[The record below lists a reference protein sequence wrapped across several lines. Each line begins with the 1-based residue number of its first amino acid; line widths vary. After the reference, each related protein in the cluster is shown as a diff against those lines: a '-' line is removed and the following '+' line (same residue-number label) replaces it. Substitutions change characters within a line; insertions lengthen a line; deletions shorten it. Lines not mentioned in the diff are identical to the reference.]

1 MEGKLTVFYDPPYW
15 VGIFEKIEN
24 EQFQACRFVFGAE
37 PTDPQLLDFALKEYL
52 SLQFSQPVPI
62 GQVDHHPVNFKRKMR
77 EIRTQ
82 METQL
87 RSTHAQDVLQKEM
100 ESRAF
105 ERKKDSREDL
115 IQMKDRKFLLHKA
128 RQAEKHRGH

>member
-1 MEGKLTVFYDPPYW
+1 MQGKLTVFFDPPYW

-24 EQFQACRFVFGAE
+24 DQIQAARFVFGAE
-37 PTDPQLLDFALKEYL
+37 PTDPQLLNFALKEYS
-52 SLQFSQPVPI
+52 SLKFSQPVPI

-77 EIRTQ
+77 EIRAQ
-82 METQL
+82 METQP

-100 ESRAF
+100 ESRAV
-105 ERKKDSREDL
+105 ERKKDSREDR
-115 IQMKDRKFLLHKA
+115 IQVQDRKYLLHKA